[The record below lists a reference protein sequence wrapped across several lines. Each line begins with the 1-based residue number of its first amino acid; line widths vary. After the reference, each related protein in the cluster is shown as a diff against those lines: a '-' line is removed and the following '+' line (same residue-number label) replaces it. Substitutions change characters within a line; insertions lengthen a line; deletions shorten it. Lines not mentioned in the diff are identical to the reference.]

1 MRSAVNVQQIG
12 RARVPDNSR
21 MLNSISQIG
30 ETIGNGINQYKARNI
45 RDELLSGASEAVA
58 KSPEQRQA
66 DIQTSQI
73 DLAEEQQVAQTQ
85 QQAQAKREEIQRAN
99 TWRDIT
105 ANPELAKKFM
115 DLQARSPQMAQGVAN
130 TLLTR
135 DQNQV
140 EELQREA
147 SQWNGFAQNVGRMA
161 IDPKVDDEQLLSNI
175 KAYAAQ
181 ETARGVP
188 VDKIAPL
195 LGMNND
201 ERYAWAQQQSMLSG
215 QVHQIAE
222 QSKEVLGI
230 SKIDPEVY
238 TPQSLQEFNTTGNY
252 SALKRIQEVEEVGGD
267 IGTPSPKDFTVDSI
281 AAYQKTGDPSQLRR
295 FHSETAKR
303 GQRVIVQGI
312 TAAQGMPT
320 IKRSID
326 LLKEIKTGGY
336 ASVALKVKQAFG
348 VEGADEA
355 ELSANLGRSVLGQ
368 LKDIFGS
375 QFTDKEGL
383 RLEKIE
389 AGFGKSSE
397 GNLRLLNQ
405 LYKMSELKVRQ
416 GRARAI
422 AEEDDATV
430 AEIDEY
436 MNFQLTDEAPNTDD
450 DSLFG
455 KYGGNE

>member
-1 MRSAVNVQQIG
+1 MRSAVGPNRLKDSI
-12 RARVPDNSR
+12 VPSNQT
-21 MLNSISQIG
+21 SIALLQ
-30 ETIGNGINQYKARNI
+30 NI
-45 RDELLSGASEAVA
+45 GASVGDGIKAYQSHKIKDQLLGQA
-58 KSPEQRQA
+58 RQA
-66 DIQTSQI
+66 TAAEQEAQLQQGQV
-73 DLAEEQQVAQTQ
+73 DLAERQQVEQTQ
-85 QQAQAKREEIQRAN
+85 QQANQKREEIQRQS
-99 TWRDIT
+99 TWKSIT
-105 ANPELAKKFM
+105 SNPELASKFM
-115 DLQARSPQMAQGVAN
+115 TLQNLNPQMAQGVAN
-130 TLLTR
+130 ILLSR
-135 DQNQV
+135 DQAEIEGMQ
-140 EELQREA
+140 QEA
-147 SQWNGFAQNVGRMA
+147 IKYNTFARNVATMA
-161 IDPKVDDEQLLSNI
+161 ADPKISDEQRNATI

-181 ETARGVP
+181 QVQSGGR
-188 VDKIAPL
+188 VDEIANL
-195 LGMNND
+195 MGMNRD
-201 ERYAWAQQQSMLSG
+201 EIYGWGAQQMTLSNETY
-215 QVHQIAE
+215 QIGE

-238 TPQSLQEFNTTGNY
+238 TPQSLQEFNSTGNY
-252 SALKRIQEVEEVGGD
+252 SALKRIQEVKEVGGD
-267 IGTPSPKDFTVDSI
+267 IGTPSPKDFTVESI
-281 AAYQKTGDPSQLRR
+281 AEYKKTGEPSVLKR

-389 AGFGKSSE
+389 ANFGKSPE
-397 GNLRLLNQ
+397 GNLRILNQ

-416 GRARAI
+416 GRARAV
-422 AEEDDATV
+422 AEEDEATV

-436 MNFQLTDEAPNTDD
+436 MNFQLTDEAANTDD